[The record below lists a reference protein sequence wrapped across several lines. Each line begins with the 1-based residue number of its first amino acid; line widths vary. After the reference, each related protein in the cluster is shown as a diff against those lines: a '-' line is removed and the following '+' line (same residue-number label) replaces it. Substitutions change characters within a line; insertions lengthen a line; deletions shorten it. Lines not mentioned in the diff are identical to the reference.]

1 MRMLD
6 TAGASS
12 PAARSTPRY
21 LGIRMRTS
29 CPRPASARGSA
40 PATSAS
46 PPVLAKGSTSEA
58 MNRMRSRRAMVV
70 LLHFFENRKDEGGDV
85 RGDALEVGEHV
96 EVDLRG
102 LERLG
107 EPPSEPHEVRVAQ
120 LALALAHHRALV
132 QHLLGQAPV
141 VGREA
146 RDGPLE
152 VLRDQRV
159 ELDQLRLPR
168 LRETPALVELLPGQ
182 LHEVLV
188 DDVSDVLE
196 VADEGDE
203 RDLLLGEVRT
213 HGLTA
218 QPREEQLDLALE
230 VVELVV
236 APLDVLEQLLVV
248 AAQDDHRV
256 AQHALG
262 DVAHPEGLAS
272 GLADG
277 QPRLVEVAI

>member
-70 LLHFFENRKDEGGDV
+70 LLHFFENREDEGGDV

-102 LERLG
+102 LEGLG
-107 EPPSEPHEVRVAQ
+107 EPAPQPHEMR
-120 LALALAHHRALV
+120 LAHLPLALAHDRPLV
-132 QHLLGQAPV
+132 ENLLGQAAV
-141 VGREA
+141 VGGEA
-146 RDGPLE
+146 GDGPLE
-152 VLRDQRV
+152 VLGDQAV
-159 ELDQLRLPR
+159 ELDQLRLAR
-168 LRETPALVELLPGQ
+168 LGESPGLVELLAGQ
-182 LHEVLV
+182 LHQVLV
-188 DDVSDVLE
+188 DDVPDVLE
-196 VADEGDE
+196 VADERDQG
-203 RDLLLGEVRT
+203 DLLLGEVGAHR
-213 HGLTA
+213 LA
-218 QPREEQLDLALE
+218 PQPREEQLDLALE
-230 VVELVV
+230 VIELVV
-236 APLDVLEQLLVV
+236 APL
-248 AAQDDHRV
+248 H
-256 AQHALG
+256 
-262 DVAHPEGLAS
+262 
-272 GLADG
+272 
-277 QPRLVEVAI
+277 